1 MVVVGG
7 KLIGARELA
16 SSMRYYPKIYLAVM
30 SDWMRDERARFLGG
44 PNSKGVRK
52 RGFRDIL
59 QSKPKKGRGKG
70 WFSQVTGLFK
80 GYMPKVSKMDN
91 LRVAMGIL
99 GTSRHQLRRAME
111 LLETGGTISS
121 SKMMPVPIYKNLAK
135 IGYTGPWSM
144 GNVHSGMKSKAFSKY
159 VNAERLTMIQ
169 SSDAKLYFDKKAR
182 LKGGKFPK
190 SGLLFVGVHSVKIS
204 KIFIGRYD
212 FYGRFDKM
220 TPKFIARGQKA
231 VDRASRKVAKKYY

>member
-16 SSMRYYPKIYLAVM
+16 SSMKYYPRIYLAVM

-70 WFSQVTGLFK
+70 WSSQITGLFK
-80 GYMPKVSKMDN
+80 GYMPKVSKMDD
-91 LRVAMGIL
+91 LRVTMGII
-99 GTSRHQLRRAME
+99 GTSRHQLRRAIE
-111 LLETGGTISS
+111 LFETGGTITS
-121 SKMMPVPIYKNLAK
+121 SKMMPVPIYKNLSK

-144 GNVHSGMKSKAFSKY
+144 GNVHSGLKSKAFAKFA
-159 VNAERLTMIQ
+159 NDERLTMIQ
-169 SSDAKLYFDKKAR
+169 SGDAKLFFDKKAR

-190 SGLLFVGVHSVKIS
+190 SGLLFMGVHSVKIG
-204 KIFIGRYD
+204 KMFTGRYD

-220 TPKFIARGQKA
+220 TPKFIDRGQKA